1 MSFLD
6 QLNPQQREAVE
17 TTEGPVL
24 ILAGAGSGKTRVITY
39 RVAYLIEHKGVMPE
53 SILAMTFTNKA
64 AAEMGERVEKL
75 VGGLSIAKP
84 VISTFHSFCVRML
97 RRDIEA
103 MRMPSSVPGQPPIGH
118 TKNFV
123 IYDESDQQAVVK
135 GVMKRLGLDDKQLT
149 PRTVL
154 GRISWAKNHMLD
166 PQELYLQSADPKT
179 ERIAHLYEEYRKELR
194 KANALDFDDLLLE
207 AVRLLKS
214 AATVRDYYNRR
225 FQYLLIDE
233 YQDTNRPQY
242 ELMRMLAGER
252 HNVCAVGDED
262 QSIYSWRGADI
273 RNILEFEQDFPEA
286 KIIRLEQNYR
296 STQNILQAASA
307 VVANNIRRKGKNLW
321 TSRQGGT
328 KIGYYEAPDGEN
340 EALFAADWIA
350 RYIRESGERGETP
363 RAAVLYRTNSQSR
376 LFEEAMRR
384 YGLKYHVVGGFSF
397 YERAEIK
404 DMISYLKVI
413 HNPDD
418 SISLLRVIN
427 TPTRGIGKGTI
438 DTLERLALETGLSLW
453 GAVGEAIRRQ
463 LLPQRALSSLQN
475 FQQLIE
481 DARAMLAGT
490 FTKQL
495 EHDGARAPSHADAAT
510 ATESARETEYR
521 RDQASG
527 NESEP
532 QDATAFDPTEFG
544 NFSFDFGAAE
554 TANASDGSAGVS
566 PAELREAERTNR
578 PPEPQI
584 GSTPDSFSAPAV
596 STADILKFLIDRT
609 GYIKLL
615 EDEDTPEAFS
625 RIENL
630 RELVNAAMDSRDRA
644 ETLDQ
649 FLDHAAL
656 VADADDYDAR
666 AQITLMSLH
675 AAKGLEFPL
684 IFLSGLE
691 EGLFPHSRTMLM
703 PDDIEEERRLC
714 YVGMT
719 RAMDQLILTRAVYRR
734 RYGTDLPEAS
744 VPSRFLEEVP
754 APLIEELG
762 TKPARVGTNP
772 VATAAPGRPAGRS
785 PTDYAESTHY
795 SYEDEDQSAAWH
807 GRETVAAQSRQ
818 KPTAPARPY
827 NSIENI
833 AEFFASRG
841 KKFTI
846 PKTPVE
852 EPTGKRG
859 FRPGQKVRHPKYGE
873 GTVYQREGEGEEAKI
888 TVQFPRF
895 GLKKLVEKYAQL
907 ERA

>member
-39 RVAYLIEHKGVMPE
+39 RIAHLIENLRIMPE

-64 AAEMGERVEKL
+64 AAEMGERVDKL

-84 VISTFHSFCVRML
+84 VISTFHSFCVRAL

-103 MRMPSSVPGQPPIGH
+103 LRIPSSTPGQPPIGH

-123 IYDESDQQAVVK
+123 IYDEADQLSVVK
-135 GVMKRLGLDDKQLT
+135 STMKRLGLDDKQLT

-154 GRISWAKNHMLD
+154 SRISWAKNHMLD
-166 PQELYLQSADPKT
+166 PQELYLRSADPKT
-179 ERIAHLYEEYRKELR
+179 ERIAHLFAEYRKELR
-194 KANALDFDDLLLE
+194 KANALDFDDLLLD

-214 AATVRDYYNRR
+214 SAPVREYYNRR
-225 FQYLLIDE
+225 FQYLLVDE

-242 ELMRMLAGER
+242 ELMLMLAGTR
-252 HNVCAVGDED
+252 HNLCAVGDED

-273 RNILEFEQDFPEA
+273 RNILEFEKDFPEA

-296 STQNILQAASA
+296 STQNILQAASS

-321 TSRQGGT
+321 TSHQGGT

-350 RYIRESGERGETP
+350 RYVREAAHRGEAA

-404 DMISYLKVI
+404 DMLSYLKVVL
-413 HNPDD
+413 NPDD

-427 TPTRGIGKGTI
+427 TPTRSIGKGTI

-453 GAVGEAIRRQ
+453 GAIGEAIRRQ
-463 LLPQRALSSLQN
+463 LLPQRALAAVRN
-475 FQQLIE
+475 FQRLIE

-490 FTKQL
+490 FVERL
-495 EHDGARAPSHADAAT
+495 EESVGAGDSPASADAAT
-510 ATESARETEYR
+510 ESATMN
-521 RDQASG
+521 G
-527 NESEP
+527 
-532 QDATAFDPTEFG
+532 DATAFDPTEFD
-544 NFSFDFGAAE
+544 NTAFDFARSYAGNEAAVGDSTRVPPGADHANPQLDIPPDAAGLEFSSHFPTPTVSSAE
-554 TANASDGSAGVS
+554 
-566 PAELREAERTNR
+566 
-578 PPEPQI
+578 
-584 GSTPDSFSAPAV
+584 
-596 STADILKFLIDRT
+596 ILKFLIDRT
-609 GYIKLL
+609 GYIKQL
-615 EDEDTPEAFS
+615 EEEDTPEAYS

-630 RELVNAAMDSRDRA
+630 RELLNAAMDSRDRA

-656 VADADDYDAR
+656 VSDADDYDER

-684 IFLSGLE
+684 VFLSGLE
-691 EGLFPHSRTMLM
+691 EGLFPHSRTMLQ
-703 PDDIEEERRLC
+703 PDDVEEERRLC

-754 APLIEELG
+754 AALIEELG
-762 TKPARVGTNP
+762 APRRSRSTVG
-772 VATAAPGRPAGRS
+772 AGAS
-785 PTDYAESTHY
+785 WIGSGQALSTPSGIADHTSAHY
-795 SYEDEDQSAAWH
+795 SYEDEDQSTSWRVRDHAGSIAAN
-807 GRETVAAQSRQ
+807 RSRQ
-818 KPTAPARPY
+818 KPTVPAKPF

-833 AEFFASRG
+833 AEFFTSRG
-841 KKFTI
+841 KKFTV

-852 EPTGKRG
+852 KPTGKRG